1 MFLKLY
7 CIALPIF
14 LLVDMTWLGFIAKNF
29 YRNQIGSLLKSD
41 VNWWAAILFYLLFL
55 AGLVFFVIEPA
66 MEKKQWIQALTT
78 GAFFGLVTYATY
90 DLTNLA
96 VAKDW
101 PILVT
106 IVDLMWGTTLGAI
119 VAVLTYFIAQKIG

>member
-14 LLVDMTWLGFIAKNF
+14 LLVDMTWLGFVAKNF

-66 MEKKQWIQALTT
+66 MEKKQWLQALTT

>member
-14 LLVDMTWLGFIAKNF
+14 LLVDMAWLGFIAKNF
-29 YRNQIGSLLKSD
+29 YRNQIGTLLKSD

-66 MEKKQWIQALTT
+66 MEKRQWLQALAT

-106 IVDLMWGTTLGAI
+106 IVDLIWGTTLGAI